1 MGYRISQSFH
11 VDPFM
16 DYFSRYFYKEKWY
29 IHNYEDTAEKNKR
42 REEIIP
48 SADGNHD
55 WIIKVG
61 FE

>member
-1 MGYRISQSFH
+1 PFFFDYSTGCLFPVLVLISKH
-11 VDPFM
+11 
-16 DYFSRYFYKEKWY
+16 KTIKKWY
-29 IHNYEDTAEKNKR
+29 IRNYEDTAEKNKR

-61 FE
+61 FK

>member
-1 MGYRISQSFH
+1 
-11 VDPFM
+11 M
-16 DYFSRYFYKEKWY
+16 DYFSTYFYKEKWY